1 MQAALSGV
9 PKFRPKR
16 LGPKNWLKVSIQGYR
31 MGRKV
36 YLNHH
41 GWSFR
46 PCRSGRN
53 RQVGYENFEQSKKN
67 VFVHFEAFLLVSS
80 KSSTSNIDFGP
91 INCSNHNVSSGLNIW
106 NELENRFLTSRMC
119 FTAI

>member
-53 RQVGYENFEQSKKN
+53 REFCYENFVQSKKC
-67 VFVHFEAFLLVSS
+67 FFIILELFLLVLS
-80 KSSTSNIDFGP
+80 KLSTSNVDFGP

-119 FTAI
+119 FGAT